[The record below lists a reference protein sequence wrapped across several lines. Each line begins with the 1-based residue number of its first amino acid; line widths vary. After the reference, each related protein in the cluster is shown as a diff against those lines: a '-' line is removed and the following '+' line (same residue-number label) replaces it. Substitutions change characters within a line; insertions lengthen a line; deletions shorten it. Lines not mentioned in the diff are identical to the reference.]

1 MNTCY
6 WDFDD
11 LVDYLTQRID
21 EGNSI
26 TDTIKRG
33 RRIYDTIEDPD
44 FEYSSVAS
52 HIRETFR
59 TDVHLDDDG
68 DYLFQD
74 DDRRY
79 NNTDDDDDLFD
90 GVDELELN
98 FDEE

>member
-1 MNTCY
+1 MDICY
-6 WDFDD
+6 WNFDE

-21 EGNSI
+21 EGYSI
-26 TDTIKRG
+26 TDTINRG

-44 FEYSSVAS
+44 FEYSSVSS

-68 DYLFQD
+68 DYSFQD
-74 DDRRY
+74 DDRSHY
-79 NNTDDDDDLFD
+79 EDDDEDFLD
-90 GVDELELN
+90 GIDELELN